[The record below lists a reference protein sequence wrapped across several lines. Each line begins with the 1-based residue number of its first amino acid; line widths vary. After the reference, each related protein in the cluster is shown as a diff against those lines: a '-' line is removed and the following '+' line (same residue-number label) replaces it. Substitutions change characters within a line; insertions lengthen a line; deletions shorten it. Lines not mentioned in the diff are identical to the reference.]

1 MTYQPNQLV
10 LFQGDSITDCNRD
23 RSPGVKYNDG
33 PALGLGYPALVAART
48 LARHPRLG
56 LRFLNRGLSGHRV
69 VDLYARWKMD
79 AINLQP
85 DILSILIGVNDTWH
99 EFSSGNGV
107 EPERFA
113 NVYRMM
119 LELTLERLPD
129 VRLVLCEPFILPCGV
144 VTSKW
149 LGDIQQRQ
157 QIVRDLARD
166 FGAVFVPFQKMFT
179 EACREAP
186 PEYWLPDGVHP
197 SPAGHARMA
206 DLWMESL
213 ETFAP

>member
-1 MTYQPNQLV
+1 MTYQPPQLV
-10 LFQGDSITDCNRD
+10 LFQGDSITDCGRD

-33 PALGLGYPALVAART
+33 PALGGGYAGMVAARS
-48 LARHPRLG
+48 LAEHPGFG
-56 LRFLNRGLSGHRV
+56 LRFLNRGNSGHRV

-107 EPERFA
+107 EPERYA
-113 NVYRMM
+113 QVYRMM
-119 LELTLERLPD
+119 LNLTLERLPD
-129 VRLVLCEPFILPCGV
+129 VYLVLCEPFTLPCGV
-144 VTSKW
+144 VTPEW
-149 LGDIQQRQ
+149 MGDMQQRQ
-157 QIVRDLARD
+157 DIVRDLAGE

-179 EACREAP
+179 EACQEAS

-206 DLWMESL
+206 ELWMKSL
-213 ETFAP
+213 ETLAQ